1 MSDDDEDD
9 EDDPRV
15 ADRQDNSTKVARY
28 SHESLPSRSS
38 VLRATLNKSMHLTT
52 SESSSDDD
60 APRTRTVVT
69 TSSAQ
74 PAATSDA
81 NAKPVAKAVAKPNV
95 ADALPKTKSVSK
107 PDTSETGAHAK
118 PTSKPVSKPDGS
130 ETGAPSLKPVSKSD
144 TKTSNPTP
152 KAVSV
157 PVTGTAVKCKDVSG
171 PVSSAIVKS
180 KSATRPDGKTPK
192 PTPKVSS
199 VAKPLSER
207 HSEAKRVSAGGKA
220 ELPFA
225 SSKPMP
231 KALAA
236 PPQRPMPQATHP
248 KSQSSKPTSSQSSS
262 CTKPTRPAQ
271 VSNKRRRPD
280 EEEEESEESEEDDE
294 DEEES
299 ASDDDTDD
307 QNSDDMS
314 YDADDQDELEDE
326 DEGSDRGRNRA
337 KPQAPQ
343 PLVVAVDESTFAQT
357 LRALHTQTALVT
369 QLQTDKHALETRVQT
384 LMNQNAQLEQRL
396 HDVSNVDLKA
406 SNDAKSVGRM
416 AHKTF
421 HTMLGALDG
430 SVSQLDAIVQCL
442 TNARD
447 TVHGTLNNLTKH
459 QPDAQLAKPGQP
471 GPSCENASQ

>member
-1 MSDDDEDD
+1 M
-9 EDDPRV
+9 
-15 ADRQDNSTKVARY
+15 
-28 SHESLPSRSS
+28 
-38 VLRATLNKSMHLTT
+38 
-52 SESSSDDD
+52 
-60 APRTRTVVT
+60 
-69 TSSAQ
+69 
-74 PAATSDA
+74 
-81 NAKPVAKAVAKPNV
+81 
-95 ADALPKTKSVSK
+95 
-107 PDTSETGAHAK
+107 
-118 PTSKPVSKPDGS
+118 
-130 ETGAPSLKPVSKSD
+130 
-144 TKTSNPTP
+144 
-152 KAVSV
+152 
-157 PVTGTAVKCKDVSG
+157 
-171 PVSSAIVKS
+171 
-180 KSATRPDGKTPK
+180 
-192 PTPKVSS
+192 
-199 VAKPLSER
+199 
-207 HSEAKRVSAGGKA
+207 
-220 ELPFA
+220 
-225 SSKPMP
+225 
-231 KALAA
+231 
-236 PPQRPMPQATHP
+236 
-248 KSQSSKPTSSQSSS
+248 
-262 CTKPTRPAQ
+262 
-271 VSNKRRRPD
+271 SNKRRRPD

-294 DEEES
+294 DDEES

-459 QPDAQLAKPGQP
+459 QPDAQLAKPG
-471 GPSCENASQ
+471 PSCEKRA